1 MTTTLTL
8 PVRTGQPSTGSK
20 RSAAVAGALAML
32 IAVSFLI
39 ANVTT
44 HRSATVTSFT
54 KISTADAAQLAA
66 DVAPVT
72 VRMTAANTAQVA
84 ADVAPVTVRMTA
96 ANTAQVA
103 ADVAPVTTKLS
114 AADSAQITR

>member
-39 ANVTT
+39 ANVTS

-54 KISTADAAQLAA
+54 KISTADA
-66 DVAPVT
+66 
-72 VRMTAANTAQVA
+72 
-84 ADVAPVTVRMTA
+84 
-96 ANTAQVA
+96 AQVA